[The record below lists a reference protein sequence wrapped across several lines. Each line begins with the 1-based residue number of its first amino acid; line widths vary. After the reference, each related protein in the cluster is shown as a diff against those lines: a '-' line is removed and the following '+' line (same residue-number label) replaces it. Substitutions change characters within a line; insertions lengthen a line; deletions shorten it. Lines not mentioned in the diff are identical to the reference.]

1 MSEQS
6 ISSALSGSADQIS
19 DDLAAAIA
27 REHFGLAGH
36 AALLTGERDQN
47 FLLRTAHAKFVL
59 KISHPDEDRGA
70 IDFQTAALLCLAQS
84 DPELP
89 TPRII
94 RTRDGRSEAVVRDSR
109 GAARVARV
117 LSFLPGVMAA
127 GCPVS
132 PKLRLAIGHTL
143 ARFDR
148 ALAQFAHPADSFD
161 LSWDIVKFARL
172 RPMLSGVADP
182 ADRAN
187 VERALDRF
195 DGSIAPVLPGLRHQV
210 IHNDLNPYNIL
221 VSEEEPGVIS
231 GVLDFGDMIRAPLVN
246 DLAIASA
253 YHVGQGGEALT
264 PVLEIVGAYSALNPL
279 TAEESDLLY
288 DLIATRLA
296 MTVLITEWRAAR
308 HPENRAYILKNHPAA
323 VRGLI
328 ALRGIA
334 RTDAQARFRRASG
347 QDI

>member
-6 ISSALSGSADQIS
+6 ISSALSGSADPVS
-19 DDLAAAIA
+19 DDLAAKIA
-27 REHFGLAGH
+27 REHFGLAGK
-36 AALLTGERDQN
+36 ATLLTGERDQN
-47 FLLRTAHAKFVL
+47 FLLRTEHAKFVL
-59 KISHPDEDRGA
+59 KISHPAEGRGA
-70 IDFQTAALLCLAQS
+70 IDFQTAALLRLAQS

-89 TPRII
+89 TPHII
-94 RTRDGRSEAVVRDSR
+94 RTRNGQAEAVVRDST
-109 GAARVARV
+109 GAERVARV
-117 LSFLPGVMAA
+117 LSYLPGAMAA
-127 GCPVS
+127 GRPTS
-132 PKLRLAIGHTL
+132 PRLCLAIGHTL
-143 ARFDR
+143 AQFDR

-161 LSWDIVKFARL
+161 LSWDIVQFARL

-187 VERALDRF
+187 AERALDRF
-195 DGSIAPVLPGLRHQV
+195 DAAIAPVLPGLRHQV
-210 IHNDLNPYNIL
+210 IHNDLNPFNIL
-221 VSEEEPGVIS
+221 VSEEEPGVIT

-253 YHVGQGGEALT
+253 YHVGSGCDALT
-264 PVLEIVGAYSALNPL
+264 PVLEIVAAYTAINPL

-296 MTVLITEWRAAR
+296 MTVLITEWRAVQ
-308 HPENRAYILKNHPAA
+308 HPQNRAYILKNHPAA

-334 RTDAQARFRRASG
+334 RADAQARFRRASG